1 MATDLVGVAM
11 TSDGFD
17 TLLRSRRM
25 CRAYL
30 PRAVAKETVLEVL
43 DAARRS
49 PSAGHSQGVR
59 FGVVTDQQQ
68 RLAVADCLGE
78 ASYREK
84 GFRPWLSAAP
94 VHLFVGT
101 DPDAY
106 RDRYSEADKTSRPE
120 EWPVEYSVL
129 DGGKALMTL
138 YLAAH
143 ARDLACGYLGPHRA
157 EAALSVVPWPT
168 GWRFLGLV
176 TLGYPDWEH
185 QRPSAS
191 HARGW
196 RELDGVVSWWDP
208 KS

>member
-1 MATDLVGVAM
+1 M
-11 TSDGFD
+11 SFQEFD
-17 TLLRSRRM
+17 RLLRSRRM

-30 PRAVAKETVLEVL
+30 ARPVARETVLEVV

-59 FGVVTDQQQ
+59 FGVVTDEQQ
-68 RLAVADCLGE
+68 RLAVANSLGE
-78 ASYREK
+78 ASYRER
-84 GFRPWLSAAP
+84 GFRPWFSAAP

-106 RDRYSEADKTSRPE
+106 LARYSEADKASRPE
-120 EWPVEYSVL
+120 EWPVEYTVL

-168 GWRFLGLV
+168 RWRFLGLV